1 MWASLDLSPS
11 IGDHLPT
18 EGRLTNS
25 CIQARRKC
33 QADPTCNATY
43 HYLNSCA
50 SSISTSSPAEEPLV
64 PEDCMEAA
72 QQLRNSSLM
81 SCTCHRRMKNQATCL
96 NIYWTI
102 HPARSLGEA
111 PILEWAK
118 LGKMA
123 LGSWFLILLDMGHM
137 VDSDRDD
144 NEALHLTSVRNARS
158 NWLYPLGPRIL
169 PSLPTTSPFLL
180 PGNMWL
186 PLGRSLNQA
195 KAQHGNSWNRWI
207 WRGSGGKWS

>member
-18 EGRLTNS
+18 EGRFTNS

-96 NIYWTI
+96 DIYWTI

-158 NWLYPLGPRIL
+158 NWLYPFGSQNTAL
-169 PSLPTTSPFLL
+169 PSHYFPLSFTWKHVAASWKISE
-180 PGNMWL
+180 PG
-186 PLGRSLNQA
+186 
-195 KAQHGNSWNRWI
+195 
-207 WRGSGGKWS
+207 